1 MGEQIDEAK
10 RQLLDGNDSSS
21 LIGKAEFLE
30 WYKKALFFTTEEQ
43 EQKMEEENALEIKWP
58 EDTCAQVNF
67 VISLP
72 LIFLFMY
79 TLPDVRRKEHKNK
92 FAISFIG
99 SIAWLAF
106 FSFLMVWWA
115 TIVGDSLGIPSEVMG
130 LTFLAAGTSVPD
142 LLTSIIVA
150 QQGRGDMAVSSSV
163 GSNIFDVLVGL
174 PLPWLFYGLFVGTT
188 DAEASDGE
196 GGMFIGVG

>member
-1 MGEQIDEAK
+1 MDE
-10 RQLLDGNDSSS
+10 DT
-21 LIGKAEFLE
+21 
-30 WYKKALFFTTEEQ
+30 ALKIE
-43 EQKMEEENALEIKWP
+43 WP
-58 EDTCAQVNF
+58 EGTCAQINF

-72 LIFLFMY
+72 LILLFTYSM
-79 TLPDVRRKEHKNK
+79 PDVRKEENK
-92 FAISFIG
+92 DYYACSFAG

-115 TIVGDSLGIPSEVMG
+115 TILGDSLGIPSEVMG

-150 QQGRGDMAVSSSV
+150 QRGEGDMAVSSSV

-174 PLPWLFYGLFVGTT
+174 PL
-188 DAEASDGE
+188 
-196 GGMFIGVG
+196 